1 MARFRYLKEVALGG
15 TAGFA
20 ALALVI
26 GGMALFGS
34 GADIDDTQ
42 GAQASDSQPLEPVEP
57 SQPAATAEPEPIE
70 PDPSEAAQEWLDEEL
85 EAEQAELEAD
95 AGGQEPEAEATTD
108 PSASPSA
115 TPSAAP
121 SPSCNLSTLA
131 TVPEI
136 LDWRAEVVNTA
147 NGQVLY
153 SSRASDAARTASVM
167 KILTSVVVLETLG
180 ADYRVTTR
188 VYQDA
193 SDPGR
198 IFFVGA
204 GDITLSR
211 TEPGKQSVYRDAPKL
226 SSLASQIRA
235 ALGGTEVHTIV
246 LDSSLWSASNG
257 DGEWHDTWDP
267 RGLTEGYM
275 APVSA
280 LQVDADR
287 DNPARQSSPR
297 SQTPVMR
304 AGEWLREAIGDTA
317 LNATLR
323 IGTVPTSAVQVAS
336 VQSQP
341 MSRWISYMMASSDNA
356 LAEAMGR
363 LVAID
368 LGRAGSMS
376 SLTPAFQAVLSPLGV
391 RVNDIFIQDASG
403 LSRNSLVSPLTV
415 NQVLAL
421 VDSSSRYQLVRSS
434 LSTAGQPGSL
444 GTRFRGDQADAH
456 GRIFAKTGW
465 IRTGYSLAGF
475 INARDGSRLAFTV
488 YNLGSSVRLVNRDA
502 MDNMVY
508 AMFDCGLRTRG

>member
-1 MARFRYLKEVALGG
+1 MAKFRYLKEVALGG

-26 GGMALFGS
+26 GAAAFFGVGS
-34 GADIDDTQ
+34 DIDDTS
-42 GAQASDSQPLEPVEP
+42 GAQGNESTQGQIEP
-57 SQPAATAEPEPIE
+57 SEPPASVEPEPT
-70 PDPSEAAQEWLDEEL
+70 PSDDEWLEGEL
-85 EAEQAELEAD
+85 EAEQAELDAD
-95 AGGQEPEAEATTD
+95 SLEQMPDGQESAEPS
-108 PSASPSA
+108 PSASPS
-115 TPSAAP
+115 
-121 SPSCNLSTLA
+121 CNLNTLA
-131 TVPEI
+131 AVPEI

-153 SSRASDAARTASVM
+153 SSRANDAARTASVM

-180 ADYRVTTR
+180 PDYRVTTR

-204 GDITLSR
+204 GDVTLSR

-226 SSLASQIRA
+226 ATLASQIRA

-257 DGEWHDTWDP
+257 EGEWHDTWDP

-297 SQTPVMR
+297 TRTPVMR
-304 AGEWLREAIGDTA
+304 AGVWLREAIGETA
-317 LNATLR
+317 ANATLR
-323 IGTVPTSAVQVAS
+323 IGTVPTSALQVAS

-363 LVAID
+363 LVALD
-368 LGRAGSMS
+368 LGRPGTMS
-376 SLTPAFQAVLSPLGV
+376 SLTPAYQNVLGSLGV
-391 RVNDIFIQDASG
+391 RATDIIVQDASG
-403 LSRNSLVSPLTV
+403 LSRNSAVSPATI
-415 NQVLAL
+415 NRVLAL
-421 VDSSSRYQLVRSS
+421 VEGSSRYQLVRNS
-434 LSTAGQPGSL
+434 LTVAGKPGSL
-444 GTRFRGDQADAH
+444 STRFRGDQTDSH

-488 YNLGSSVRLVNRDA
+488 YNLGTSVRLANREA

-508 AMFDCGLRTRG
+508 AMFDCGLKTRG

>member
-1 MARFRYLKEVALGG
+1 MAKFRYLKEVALGG

-26 GGMALFGS
+26 GGIAFFGPS
-34 GADIDDTQ
+34 PDIDEIQ
-42 GAQASDSQPLEPVEP
+42 GAQASDSQPLERI
-57 SQPAATAEPEPIE
+57 EPER
-70 PDPSEAAQEWLDEEL
+70 EWLDEEL
-85 EAEQAELEAD
+85 EAEQSELEAD
-95 AGGQEPEAEATTD
+95 APGQQPEGEETTD
-108 PSASPSA
+108 PTALPSA
-115 TPSAAP
+115 TPSATP

-131 TVPEI
+131 AVPEI

-147 NGQVLY
+147 NGKVLY

-188 VYQDA
+188 VYQDS

-198 IFFVGA
+198 LFFVGA

-226 SSLASQIRA
+226 STLASQIRA

-257 DGEWHDTWDP
+257 DGEWHDSWDP

-297 SQTPVMR
+297 SRTPVMR
-304 AGEWLREAIGDTA
+304 AGEWLREAIGDAA

-363 LVAID
+363 LLAID

-376 SLTPAFQAVLSPLGV
+376 SLTPAYQSVLGAVGV
-391 RVNDIFIQDASG
+391 KVNDIFIQDASG
-403 LSRNSLVSPLTV
+403 LSRNSAVSPATV
-415 NQVLAL
+415 NHVLGL
-421 VDSSSRYQLVRSS
+421 IDSSSRYQLVRGS
-434 LSTAGQPGSL
+434 LSAAGQPGSL
-444 GTRFRGDQADAH
+444 GTRFPGDQADAH

-488 YNLGSSVRLVNRDA
+488 YNLGTSVRLANRDA